1 MAVHLRK
8 RITPLIPK
16 YLVEPPQSD
25 VDNTSKIVEPEPIDV
40 KELLNSLD
48 VEKIEPGYLQGGRKQ
63 AIKHYQSFLDDKLE
77 DYADQRNDPNN
88 EMQSHMSPY
97 LHFGQVSPIELAIQ
111 VQEKKGD
118 GPREY
123 LEQLIVRREL
133 AFNMVHYNPE
143 YDNIKCLPDWAQT
156 TLREHANDPR
166 PYTYTSEELENAETH
181 DPYWNKAQTEMTK
194 TGKMHGYMRM
204 YWGKK
209 ILEWTPDP
217 EEAYKTALK
226 LNNKYE
232 LDGRS
237 CNGYT
242 GIAWC
247 FGKHDQAWKER
258 SIYGKVR
265 YMNDRGLERKFDMK
279 KYLDSGFNI

>member
-1 MAVHLRK
+1 
-8 RITPLIPK
+8 
-16 YLVEPPQSD
+16 
-25 VDNTSKIVEPEPIDV
+25 
-40 KELLNSLD
+40 
-48 VEKIEPGYLQGGRKQ
+48 
-63 AIKHYQSFLDDKLE
+63 
-77 DYADQRNDPNN
+77 
-88 EMQSHMSPY
+88 
-97 LHFGQVSPIELAIQ
+97 
-111 VQEKKGD
+111 
-118 GPREY
+118 
-123 LEQLIVRREL
+123 
-133 AFNMVHYNPE
+133 
-143 YDNIKCLPDWAQT
+143 
-156 TLREHANDPR
+156 
-166 PYTYTSEELENAETH
+166 
-181 DPYWNKAQTEMTK
+181 MTK

-217 EEAYKTALK
+217 EEAYMTALK

-232 LDGRS
+232 LDGGS

-279 KYLDSGFNI
+279 KYLDAWQQGICLVAGVA